1 MTTAQTAPPP
11 PMRLRELVFGAACA
25 AALRA
30 AARLGV
36 ADALGDTPMAV
47 EDLAAAVK
55 TEPKPLRRL
64 LRALTC
70 YGVFTEQRNGTFAH
84 TDMSRLLR
92 EDDPHSLR
100 NITLWCTEPWTWDAW
115 PLLDEAV
122 RTGSNVVEGL
132 YGKEFFTY
140 LNEDAPQSAEVFN
153 RAMTTS
159 SRQSAQDVAA
169 LLDLSASTSVAD
181 IGGGQGHVVAS
192 LLEKYPA
199 MRGTL
204 LDLPRVVENA
214 DPRLREGGALA
225 DRVRIVPG
233 DCREAIPV
241 RADVYVIKNILEWD
255 DDSTAR
261 ALRNVMAAGGPGARV
276 VVIENLVDDS
286 PSMRFS
292 TAMDLLL
299 LLNVG
304 GAKHTT
310 DSMVGRLTDA
320 WAGAVQASGARR
332 SVTSSIRAPSRAR
345 TSPPPVGEPASV
357 KPSRRVVSSDTR
369 PGSGRPR
376 VTAGS
381 PSCRSPRTSTSRT
394 TTSSRWKIVL
404 HSTGLRGSLAA
415 ASSRSASSWASRIPQ
430 PGRAGYDSA
439 CRWAPSCPSPAVT
452 WWTAGSAARV

>member
-1 MTTAQTAPPP
+1 MTTAETAPAPS
-11 PMRLRELVFGAACA
+11 MRLRELAFGAACA

-30 AARLGV
+30 TARLGV
-36 ADALGDTPMAV
+36 ADVLGDSPMAV

-64 LRALTC
+64 LRAVSC
-70 YGVFTEQRNGTFAH
+70 YGVFAEQGDGTFAH
-84 TDMSRLLR
+84 TEMSRLLR

-100 NITLWCTEPWTWDAW
+100 YITLWCTEPWTWDAW
-115 PLLDEAV
+115 PKLDEAV
-122 RTGSNVVEGL
+122 RTGHNVVEDL

-140 LNEDAPQSAEVFN
+140 LNEDAPESALVFN

-159 SRQSAQDVAA
+159 SAQSAREVAQ
-169 LLDLSASTSVAD
+169 LLDLSGSASVAD

-199 MRGTL
+199 LHGTL

-214 DPRLREGGALA
+214 DPRLRPGGALA
-225 DRVRIVPG
+225 DRMRIVPG
-233 DCREAIPV
+233 DCREAVPV
-241 RADVYVIKNILEWD
+241 QADVYIIKNILEWD

-261 ALRNVMAAGGPGARV
+261 TLRNVMAAGGPGARV

-310 DSMVGRLTDA
+310 ESMVSRLTG
-320 WAGAVQASGARR
+320 AGLVIDD
-332 SVTSSIRAPSRAR
+332 IR
-345 TSPPPVGEPASV
+345 PVNPYLHAFDCTVPA
-357 KPSRRVVSSDTR
+357 
-369 PGSGRPR
+369 
-376 VTAGS
+376 
-381 PSCRSPRTSTSRT
+381 
-394 TTSSRWKIVL
+394 
-404 HSTGLRGSLAA
+404 
-415 ASSRSASSWASRIPQ
+415 
-430 PGRAGYDSA
+430 
-439 CRWAPSCPSPAVT
+439 
-452 WWTAGSAARV
+452 

>member
-36 ADALGDTPMAV
+36 ADALGDGPMTV

-55 TEPKPLRRL
+55 TEPRPTRRL
-64 LRALTC
+64 LRALSC
-70 YGVFTEQRNGTFAH
+70 YGVFAEQEDGTFTH

-100 NITLWCTEPWTWDAW
+100 DITLWCTEPWTWDVW
-115 PLLDEAV
+115 PELDEAM
-122 RTGSNVVEGL
+122 RTGRNVVQDL
-132 YGKEFFTY
+132 YGKEFFAY
-140 LNEDAPQSAEVFN
+140 LNEDAPESAEVFN

-159 SRQSAQDVAA
+159 SEQSARDVAA
-169 LLDLSASTSVAD
+169 FLDLSGSTSVAD

-192 LLEKYPA
+192 LLDKYPA
-199 MRGTL
+199 MHGSL

-214 DPRLREGGALA
+214 VPRLRGGGDLA

-233 DCREAIPV
+233 DVRVAVPV
-241 RADVYVIKNILEWD
+241 RADTYIIKNILEWD
-255 DDSTAR
+255 DESTAR
-261 ALRNVMAAGGPGARV
+261 TLRNVIEAGGPGTRIV
-276 VVIENLVDDS
+276 VVENLVDDT

-310 DSMVGRLTDA
+310 ESMAARLTE
-320 WAGAVQASGARR
+320 AGLVIED
-332 SVTSSIRAPSRAR
+332 V
-345 TSPPPVGEPASV
+345 SPVNPYLHAFDC
-357 KPSRRVVSSDTR
+357 VV
-369 PGSGRPR
+369 PG
-376 VTAGS
+376 
-381 PSCRSPRTSTSRT
+381 
-394 TTSSRWKIVL
+394 
-404 HSTGLRGSLAA
+404 
-415 ASSRSASSWASRIPQ
+415 
-430 PGRAGYDSA
+430 
-439 CRWAPSCPSPAVT
+439 
-452 WWTAGSAARV
+452 